1 MDGRI
6 HQCPIQH
13 KRSFRTNLNDET
25 EFTKGLKIKMFAIYV
40 LILSKSNY
48 IVFY

>member
-13 KRSFRTNLNDET
+13 KRSFRTNINVET
-25 EFTKGLKIKMFAIYV
+25 EFTKGLKMKMIAIYV
-40 LILSKSNY
+40 PILSKSNN